1 MAENNLSIIVSVV
14 DKWSAEIKKIRK
26 NLDDAKINLDSLN
39 DSANKVALGFAAV
52 GAAGFA
58 AGYKAVEA
66 AKESIK
72 MEKQL
77 GAVLE
82 STGGIAGMSA
92 EAVKKLATE
101 MQRLTNFDDEAV
113 LGAENI
119 LLTFTN
125 ISQDIFP
132 KTTETVLNM
141 SAALG
146 QDLKSSAIQ
155 LGKALQDPVEGVSA
169 LRRVGVNFN
178 DSQQEVIKNLVETG
192 NAAAAQK
199 IILNELAVEFGN
211 SARAQADP
219 ILQMKNSIGD
229 AWEAI
234 GILLIPAVDNL
245 STKVK
250 IFATETLPVWIANT
264 KIIIQYFK
272 EHSEAI
278 YVVAGALMLLAT
290 WVVAVKTAIMVQGL
304 LQAMQALALMTGAT
318 TVEVGLLRG
327 ALAAI
332 PLTIAITVAL
342 IGFALVMQQIK
353 QLKAE
358 IGEAADSAQKAAD
371 LDLQAIQKAREY
383 REEGN
388 IEAAQRL
395 ENVVKQHNQTP
406 NLQLAEG
413 GIVTKPTRALIGE
426 AGPEAVIPLNKA
438 RRAGV
443 NGTTINIVVNGD
455 VTGEDLVDR
464 VGDALTKKLM
474 LHSPI
479 VG

>member
-72 MEKQL
+72 MEEQL

-92 EAVKKLATE
+92 EAVQKLATE

-229 AWEAI
+229 A
-234 GILLIPAVDNL
+234 L
-245 STKVK
+245 
-250 IFATETLPVWIANT
+250 
-264 KIIIQYFK
+264 
-272 EHSEAI
+272 
-278 YVVAGALMLLAT
+278 
-290 WVVAVKTAIMVQGL
+290 
-304 LQAMQALALMTGAT
+304 
-318 TVEVGLLRG
+318 
-327 ALAAI
+327 
-332 PLTIAITVAL
+332 
-342 IGFALVMQQIK
+342 
-353 QLKAE
+353 
-358 IGEAADSAQKAAD
+358 
-371 LDLQAIQKAREY
+371 
-383 REEGN
+383 
-388 IEAAQRL
+388 
-395 ENVVKQHNQTP
+395 
-406 NLQLAEG
+406 
-413 GIVTKPTRALIGE
+413 
-426 AGPEAVIPLNKA
+426 
-438 RRAGV
+438 
-443 NGTTINIVVNGD
+443 
-455 VTGEDLVDR
+455 
-464 VGDALTKKLM
+464 
-474 LHSPI
+474 
-479 VG
+479 